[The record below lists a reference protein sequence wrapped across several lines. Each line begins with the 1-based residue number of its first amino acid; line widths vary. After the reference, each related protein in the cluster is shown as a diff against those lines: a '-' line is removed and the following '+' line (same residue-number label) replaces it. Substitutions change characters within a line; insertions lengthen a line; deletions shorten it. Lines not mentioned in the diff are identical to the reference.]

1 MNMLLSR
8 IKRWWLVVFLALSV
22 GYVVYYLGNEIT
34 HSRASVRLEPAWL
47 IGAGFFHAMFL
58 LLASSNWC
66 RIVQS
71 STGLSLS
78 VYEGFRQIAVVSLG
92 KYLPGKVW
100 GAIARGAVLTKLG
113 VRARSVILATFH
125 EQYLLVVSGVAVFVL
140 CLAPLL
146 GMPWM
151 LVAGVCGGA
160 VAALGF
166 YAQAVGFRVVGRF
179 SAKDEVSD
187 VGDTV
192 GFAWQL
198 YIRLIARFVLLWIL
212 NGLIFTCLC
221 YALFPGPLT
230 LDRVTILI
238 LANTAGITAGF
249 FALFAPGGI
258 GVREAVSSAILTGM
272 MPFADALMLG
282 VVFRVWVTAIELVS
296 SLTLIPYFQMRNRT
310 SEI

>member
-1 MNMLLSR
+1 MNMLLTR

-22 GYVVYYLGNEIT
+22 GYVVYYLGNEIA
-34 HSRASVRLEPAWL
+34 HSRASVRLEPVWL
-47 IGAGFFHAMFL
+47 VGAGFFHVMFL
-58 LLASSNWC
+58 LLASANWC

-71 STGLSLS
+71 STGLSLML
-78 VYEGFRQIAVVSLG
+78 YEGFRQIAIVSLG

-100 GAIARGAVLTKLG
+100 GAIARGAVLTKHG
-113 VRARSVILATFH
+113 VRARSAMLATFH

-151 LVAGVCGGA
+151 LVAGVWGGA

-166 YAQAVGFRVVGRF
+166 YAQTVGFRVIGRF

-187 VGDTV
+187 AGDTV

-230 LDRVTILI
+230 LERVTILI

-258 GVREAVSSAILTGM
+258 GVREAVSSAILAST
-272 MPFADALMLG
+272 MPLADALMLG
-282 VVFRVWVTAIELVS
+282 VVFRIWVTAVELAS
-296 SLTLIPYFQMRNRT
+296 SLTLVPHLRLRRET
-310 SEI
+310 SEP